1 MRTRVSERGAIV
13 AARSRTEYDLCSVR
27 VALLAQRHLHLEER
41 KVRCGVRLAC
51 ANTTRVGHTAVA
63 CLRGEHV
70 NLRRA
75 SRPIRAS

>member
-1 MRTRVSERGAIV
+1 MSERSGIV
-13 AARSRTEYDLCSVR
+13 AARSRTEYDLGSVR

-41 KVRCGVRLAC
+41 KVRGSVRLAC
-51 ANTTRVGHTAVA
+51 ADTARVEHTAVA
-63 CLRGEHV
+63 CLRSGYV